1 VGNRL
6 KKELV
11 YQSRDKEIEVFEDE
25 FGKITLKE
33 IQHEAAVMVAL
44 ENNSLILISQ
54 FRPAVDEIIIQLPGG
69 GMNIN
74 EDPEAAAKRELLEE
88 TGIVCGEAIFLGSIQ
103 PSACLSNTMTHV
115 YFTKEIV
122 EYRSQMLE
130 KKEASIQAFHIPVER
145 AFRNIE
151 QSIWKDSELAHGL
164 LLARLKGLI

>member
-1 VGNRL
+1 M

-33 IQHEAAVMVAL
+33 MPHEAAVMVAL
-44 ENNSLILISQ
+44 ENNNLILISQ

-69 GMNIN
+69 GMNLN
-74 EDPEAAAKRELLEE
+74 EKPEEAAKRELLEE
-88 TGIVCGEAIFLGSIQ
+88 TGIVCGEAMYLGSIQ
-103 PSACLSNTMTHV
+103 PSACYSNCVTHV
-115 YFTKEIV
+115 YFTSDIL
-122 EYRSQMLE
+122 EYRSQKLE

-145 AFRNIE
+145 TFRNIE
-151 QSIWKDSELAHGL
+151 QGIWKDSEMAHGL

>member
-1 VGNRL
+1 M

-33 IQHEAAVMVAL
+33 MPHEAAVMVAL
-44 ENNSLILISQ
+44 ENNNLILISQ

-69 GMNIN
+69 GMNLN
-74 EDPEAAAKRELLEE
+74 EKPEEAAKRELLEE
-88 TGIVCGEAIFLGSIQ
+88 TGIVCGEAMYLGSIQ
-103 PSACLSNTMTHV
+103 PSACYSNCVTHV
-115 YFTKEIV
+115 YFTKDIL
-122 EYRSQMLE
+122 EYRSQQLE

-151 QSIWKDSELAHGL
+151 QGIWKDSELAHGL

>member
-1 VGNRL
+1 L

-33 IQHEAAVMVAL
+33 MQHEAAVMVAL
-44 ENNSLILISQ
+44 ENDSLILISQ
-54 FRPAVDEIIIQLPGG
+54 YRSGVDEVIIQLPGG
-69 GMNIN
+69 GMNVN
-74 EDPEAAAKRELLEE
+74 EAPMEAAKRELLEE
-88 TGIVCGEAIFLGSIQ
+88 TGIVCGEAISLGSIQ
-103 PSACLSNTMTHV
+103 PSACLSNTVTHV
-115 YFTKEIV
+115 YFTKEIL

-130 KKEASIQAFHIPVER
+130 KKESTIQAFHIPVDR

-151 QSIWKDSELAHGL
+151 ESIWKDSELAHGL